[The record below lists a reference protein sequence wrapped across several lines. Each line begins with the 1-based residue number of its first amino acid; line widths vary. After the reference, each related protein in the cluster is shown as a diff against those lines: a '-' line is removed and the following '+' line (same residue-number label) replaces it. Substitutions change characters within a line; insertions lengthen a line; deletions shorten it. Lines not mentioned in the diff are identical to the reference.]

1 MKEEGEEEEEKERLV
16 DTECVQG
23 AASIHLAPAFES
35 HQHTSVFAGR
45 PGCLSPYLPL
55 PPPMAIAPLFNSY
68 DPLGVGFVSVGSIG
82 MREVV
87 VGWVGGRGRG

>member
-1 MKEEGEEEEEKERLV
+1 MSFPLPPP
-16 DTECVQG
+16 
-23 AASIHLAPAFES
+23 SNPS
-35 HQHTSVFAGR
+35 H
-45 PGCLSPYLPL
+45 PL

-87 VGWVGGRGRG
+87 VGGVGWVGGKEEGISDVAGLTVTGPIKKGRLDPST